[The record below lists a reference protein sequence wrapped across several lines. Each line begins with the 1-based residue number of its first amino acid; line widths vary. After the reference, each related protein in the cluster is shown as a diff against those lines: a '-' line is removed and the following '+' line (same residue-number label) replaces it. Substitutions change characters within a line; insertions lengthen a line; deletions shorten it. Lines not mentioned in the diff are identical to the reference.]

1 MDFTATSNCYKMS
14 KCSRSLYFS
23 HQRLETVHIL
33 ALVYRIHFRKHCI
46 DVPWPS
52 ESLSV
57 AVNMPWDEG
66 RKGGHRV
73 ETEGRFSMG
82 EEIWLNQY
90 FLSAQ
95 PSRIPVLWKEGPS
108 TRPPISKRQLQPAAI
123 TLQVS
128 ANIGSHGQ
136 IHEELKHMW
145 NGFRL
150 TAFFPKLAWPVP
162 KRESEITQP

>member
-1 MDFTATSNCYKMS
+1 MLSISVF
-14 KCSRSLYFS
+14 FS
-23 HQRLETVHIL
+23 PGTGNSSHIGPGL
-33 ALVYRIHFRKHCI
+33 QK
-46 DVPWPS
+46 
-52 ESLSV
+52 SLSEALYRCALTIWV
-57 AVNMPWDEG
+57 TFSGREYTMRWDEG

-108 TRPPISKRQLQPAAI
+108 PSPPISKRQLQPAAI

-162 KRESEITQP
+162 KRESETTQP